1 MRRGECDGETRMI
14 RQSGQY
20 AKTVTFVLD
29 GQAHG
34 SRDVEGRARAREPF
48 CTEVLC
54 LESRPGRE
62 PREPPGV
69 GLFAVKTLRVSQP
82 VFTVH

>member
-1 MRRGECDGETRMI
+1 MI

-29 GQAHG
+29 GQARG

-48 CTEVLC
+48 CTEH
-54 LESRPGRE
+54 E
-62 PREPPGV
+62 
-69 GLFAVKTLRVSQP
+69 TLQGDAGGGTERWR
-82 VFTVH
+82 T